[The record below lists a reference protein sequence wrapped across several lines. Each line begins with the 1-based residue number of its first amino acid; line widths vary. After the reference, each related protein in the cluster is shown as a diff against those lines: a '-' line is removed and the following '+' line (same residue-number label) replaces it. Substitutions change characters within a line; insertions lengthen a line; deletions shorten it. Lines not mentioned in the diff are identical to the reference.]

1 VHETQ
6 RPHPGP
12 SPARV
17 AKTALRDQLGAAR
30 KRRGL
35 AEVAETGRLLRDH
48 LLALPEVRRAATV
61 ASYVSVGS
69 EPGTGLLLDA
79 LAAAGKRV
87 LLPVVLPGLDLDW
100 AVYTGRE
107 GLAPAVRGLLEPTAP
122 RLGRE
127 AIAQADVV
135 LVPGTGVSLS
145 GARLG
150 QGGGCY
156 DRALPRVS
164 PGTPVAVLLYDDEV
178 GLAVPAEPHD
188 VRVGFALTSRG
199 VVALLESP
207 DIR

>member
-1 VHETQ
+1 VG
-6 RPHPGP
+6 PGH
-12 SPARV
+12 SA
-17 AKTALRDQLGAAR
+17 AKTALRDQVLAAR
-30 KRRGL
+30 KRRPLEAAAGFAASVADVAL
-35 AEVAETGRLLRDH
+35 AWE
-48 LLALPEVRRAATV
+48 PVRSAATV
-61 ASYVSVGS
+61 AAYVSVGS

-79 LAAAGKRV
+79 LTAAGKRV

-107 GLAPAVRGLLEPTAP
+107 GLVSAVRGLLEPTAP

-127 AIAQADVV
+127 AVAQADVV

-199 VVALLESP
+199 VRALVESP

>member
-1 VHETQ
+1 MG
-6 RPHPGP
+6 PGH
-12 SPARV
+12 SA
-17 AKTALRDQLGAAR
+17 AKTALRDQVLAAR
-30 KRRGL
+30 KRRPLEAAAGFAEAVADVAL
-35 AEVAETGRLLRDH
+35 AWE
-48 LLALPEVRRAATV
+48 PVRSAATV
-61 ASYVSVGS
+61 AAYVSVGS

>member
-1 VHETQ
+1 VD
-6 RPHPGP
+6 PGH
-12 SPARV
+12 SA
-17 AKTALRDQLGAAR
+17 AKTALRDQVLAAR
-30 KRRGL
+30 KRRPLEAAAGFAASVADVAL
-35 AEVAETGRLLRDH
+35 AWE
-48 LLALPEVRRAATV
+48 PVRSAATV
-61 ASYVSVGS
+61 AAYVSVGS

-100 AVYTGRE
+100 AVHTGRE
-107 GLAPAVRGLLEPTAP
+107 GLAPAVRGLLEPTGP

-135 LVPGTGVSLS
+135 LVPGSGVSS
-145 GARLG
+145 TGARLG

-164 PGTPVAVLLYDDEV
+164 PGTPVAVVLYDDEV

-188 VRVGFALTSRG
+188 VRVGFALTAAG
-199 VVALLESP
+199 GVALGPAGSP